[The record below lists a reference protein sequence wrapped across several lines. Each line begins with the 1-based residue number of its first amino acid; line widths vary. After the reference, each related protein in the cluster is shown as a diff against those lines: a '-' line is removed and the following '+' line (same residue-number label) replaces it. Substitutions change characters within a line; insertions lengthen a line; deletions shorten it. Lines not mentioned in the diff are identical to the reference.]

1 MPLLIRN
8 PGPALVQACWEF
20 MNADECLLTR
30 TQEMSIDYHFKVFVT
45 DMSRTED
52 NMQLTVSQ
60 TEDNMQLTEGA
71 RSKSFV
77 VVSRATSRVGC
88 A

>member
-1 MPLLIRN
+1 
-8 PGPALVQACWEF
+8 
-20 MNADECLLTR
+20 
-30 TQEMSIDYHFKVFVT
+30 
-45 DMSRTED
+45 MSRTED

-60 TEDNMQLTEGA
+60 TEDNRQFTEGA

-77 VVSRATSRVGC
+77 AASRATSRVGY